1 MKPTP
6 QISSKQRNSHCD
18 SREPAESRSFPST
31 DYNFQVTAEA
41 CGGVSTIS
49 QEKLR
54 TFRKLSTEFFGAE
67 TARDYA
73 TELLLFAI
81 ITGVSAWPVISAL
94 VAVTRLVRY
103 Y

>member
-67 TARDYA
+67 AARDYA
-73 TELLLFAI
+73 TELLLFAL

-94 VAVTRLVRY
+94 VAVTRLVRNY
-103 Y
+103 